1 MRFAVATLCDFAQ
14 VREGLL
20 FVSGGGIT
28 RANRSAFPADLGL
41 MLALS
46 VEVSE
51 AELSEPLEIRVRV
64 ENEDGEQIAQVVGV
78 VQGSIA
84 GLDPGELTELPMPL
98 DLRGVGLPEE
108 GRYMIRVT
116 APGWDLGEVCMS
128 FRALLVA
135 PEQTLF

>member
-78 VQGSIA
+78 FKA
-84 GLDPGELTELPMPL
+84 
-98 DLRGVGLPEE
+98 
-108 GRYMIRVT
+108 
-116 APGWDLGEVCMS
+116 
-128 FRALLVA
+128 ALQDWTPA
-135 PEQTLF
+135 N